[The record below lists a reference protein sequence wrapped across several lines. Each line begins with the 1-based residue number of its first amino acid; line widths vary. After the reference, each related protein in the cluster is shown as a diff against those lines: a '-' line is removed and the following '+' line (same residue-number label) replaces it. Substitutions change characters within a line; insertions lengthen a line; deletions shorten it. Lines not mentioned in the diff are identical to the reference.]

1 MMIERAHPSSLSAAE
16 VLERVLDRG
25 IVIDALNHVFVA
37 GIELV
42 TVRSHMVVAS
52 IATYLEYFGE
62 GAGLERPGPAQRETP
77 LREPLGSAPV
87 VDFPA
92 FLPDD
97 GPLRP

>member
-1 MMIERAHPSSLSAAE
+1 MIERAHPSSLTAAE

-42 TVRSHMVVAS
+42 TVRSHMIVAS
-52 IATYLEYFGE
+52 IATYLDYFGD
-62 GAGLERPGPAQRETP
+62 GAGLEQPRTGPEQTHLRTP
-77 LREPLGSAPV
+77 RQEDPAVG
-87 VDFPA
+87 FPA

-97 GPLRP
+97 GPFRP